1 MPDTPKNAV
10 KAPDSSQ
17 DPIKAMAEILKDSDL
32 TAEDKQLLYDLSKTR
47 FKHRRQ
53 MAYIALFGMFVV
65 AGVSAVP
72 DIDIDTNWLYPT
84 LAAIVGAYYG
94 VSAIRPNS

>member
-10 KAPDSSQ
+10 EAPNSSQ
-17 DPIKAMAEILKDSDL
+17 DPVKAMAEILKDPGLD
-32 TAEDKQLLYDLSKTR
+32 AKDKQLLYDLSKTR

-65 AGVSAVP
+65 AGVSTVT
-72 DIDIDTNWLYPT
+72 DIDTNWLYPT
-84 LAAIVGAYYG
+84 LAAIVAAYYG